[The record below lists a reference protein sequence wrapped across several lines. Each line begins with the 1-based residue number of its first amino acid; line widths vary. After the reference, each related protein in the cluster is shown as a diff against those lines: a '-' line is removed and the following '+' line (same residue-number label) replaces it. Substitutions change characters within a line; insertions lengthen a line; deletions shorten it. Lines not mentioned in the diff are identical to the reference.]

1 MGVLRPDSIGVRV
14 FRGVRAR
21 AHLLRRPVEW
31 CVQARTLRLAAL
43 LAIAAATPAGAATDS
58 RLDPAAVIE
67 RSEAAIGRMVGAY
80 TLTDSRGQPLPLASF
95 RGKPLVIS
103 LVYTSCASVCPATTQ
118 HVLGAVRAARGALGD
133 DSFAVL
139 TFGFDARHDTPGAL
153 SAFAHTQGIDVAGW
167 QLASADAGTVE
178 ALLRDLGFSFDA
190 AAGGFEHI
198 TQTTI
203 LDAEGRVYRQV
214 YGDSFP
220 DQVFVEPL
228 KELVF
233 GTSVKSL
240 SFTDLVDRIKFIC
253 TVYNPSSGAYQ
264 FDYAIG
270 FGIVI
275 GGLSL
280 ALTGLIVFRLWR
292 NNRRLLAARDGREAT

>member
-1 MGVLRPDSIGVRV
+1 VV
-14 FRGVRAR
+14 
-21 AHLLRRPVEW
+21 
-31 CVQARTLRLAAL
+31 
-43 LAIAAATPAGAATDS
+43 PAVPASAATDA
-58 RLDPAAVIE
+58 RLDTAAVIE

-80 TLTDSRGQPLPLASF
+80 TLTDSHGDPLSLKAF

-103 LVYTSCASVCPATTQ
+103 LVYTSCASVCPVTTQ
-118 HVLGAVRAARGALGD
+118 HVLGAVRAARKALGEG
-133 DSFAVL
+133 SFAVL
-139 TFGFDARHDTPGAL
+139 TFGFDARHDTPAAL
-153 SAFAHTQGIDVAGW
+153 DAFAHTQGIDLPGW

-178 ALLRDLGFSFDA
+178 ALLRDVGFSFDA

-220 DQVFVEPL
+220 DQVFIEPL

-233 GTSVKSL
+233 GTSVRSMSL
-240 SFTDLVDRIKFIC
+240 IDLVDRIKFIC

-275 GGLSL
+275 GGFSL
-280 ALTGLIVFRLWR
+280 ILTGLIVFRLWR
-292 NNRRLLAARDGREAT
+292 NNRRLLADRERREAA